1 MRFNKGKFKVLHVG
15 RNNGTC
21 QYRLGAGLLERIFSE
36 KDLSVLVDNRL
47 AMSHQCAFVA
57 KKLNSILGC
66 IKKRTIGRLREV
78 ILPLYTAL
86 VKPHLKYFVQF
97 WSP

>member
-47 AMSHQCAFVA
+47 AMSQQCVLEA
-57 KKLNSILGC
+57 KKISGVLRC
-66 IKKRTIGRLREV
+66 ITKNVASRLREV
-78 ILPLYTAL
+78 ISLSNSAL
-86 VKPHLKYFVQF
+86 VQSCVQF
-97 WSP
+97 